1 MSMKATSYLQ
11 VNMQNNEEL
20 KVIILDSN
28 NINMQEIDNVKLI
41 RIKSDKYNLLIM
53 KDYWPVVGEINGKIV
68 IEAEESIT
76 YENIVGFFSLSHNV
90 FHLIIKET
98 GDNTDE

>member
-1 MSMKATSYLQ
+1 
-11 VNMQNNEEL
+11 MQNNEEL
-20 KVIILDSN
+20 KVIVLDSN
-28 NINMQEIDNVKLI
+28 NINMHEIDNVKLI

>member
-1 MSMKATSYLQ
+1 
-11 VNMQNNEEL
+11 MQNNEEL
-20 KVIILDSN
+20 KVIVLDSN

-76 YENIVGFFSLSHNV
+76 YDNIVGFFSLSHNV

>member
-1 MSMKATSYLQ
+1 ME
-11 VNMQNNEEL
+11 NNNEL
-20 KVIILDSN
+20 KVIVLDSKK
-28 NINMQEIDNVKLI
+28 INMNVIENVKII

-68 IEAEESIT
+68 IEADDSVT
-76 YENIVGFFSLSHNV
+76 YENIVGFYALSHNV

-98 GDNTDE
+98 GDNTNE

>member
-1 MSMKATSYLQ
+1 ME
-11 VNMQNNEEL
+11 NNQEL
-20 KVIILDSN
+20 KVIILDSK
-28 NINMQEIDNVKLI
+28 EIAMKEIENVKII
-41 RIKSDKYNLLIM
+41 RVKSDKYNLLIM

-98 GDNTDE
+98 GDNKNE

>member
-1 MSMKATSYLQ
+1 
-11 VNMQNNEEL
+11 
-20 KVIILDSN
+20 
-28 NINMQEIDNVKLI
+28 
-41 RIKSDKYNLLIM
+41 M

>member
-1 MSMKATSYLQ
+1 
-11 VNMQNNEEL
+11 MQNNEEL
-20 KVIILDSN
+20 KVIVLDSN

>member
-1 MSMKATSYLQ
+1 
-11 VNMQNNEEL
+11 MQNNEEL

-68 IEAEESIT
+68 IEAEESLT
-76 YENIVGFFSLSHNV
+76 FENIVGFFALSHNV

-98 GDNTDE
+98 GDSTNE

>member
-1 MSMKATSYLQ
+1 
-11 VNMQNNEEL
+11 MQNNEEL

-68 IEAEESIT
+68 IESEESIT

>member
-1 MSMKATSYLQ
+1 
-11 VNMQNNEEL
+11 MQNNEEL

>member
-1 MSMKATSYLQ
+1 
-11 VNMQNNEEL
+11 
-20 KVIILDSN
+20 
-28 NINMQEIDNVKLI
+28 MQEIDNVKLI

-76 YENIVGFFSLSHNV
+76 YDNIVGFFSLSHNV

>member
-1 MSMKATSYLQ
+1 M
-11 VNMQNNEEL
+11 
-20 KVIILDSN
+20 ILYIFVYSTH
-28 NINMQEIDNVKLI
+28 INMQEIDNVKLI